1 MLSPYVGRLEGLAGL
16 SVQDAE
22 LKLFAESPKP
32 KGDEGSSARNG
43 RSHADGP
50 VGVGTSTDQARG
62 GKEELGADKTESGE
76 TKKKTRNKNKAGKK
90 KLAIVQRGPLL
101 ITHSGERVFFNFN
114 VFFFG
119 PMSLKAREYVACELM
134 KAITPW
140 KSTSSGD
147 TKRYV

>member
-32 KGDEGSSARNG
+32 KGEEGSSARNG
-43 RSHADGP
+43 RSHADGS

-62 GKEELGADKTESGE
+62 GKEEQGADNTESGE

-101 ITHSGERVFFNFN
+101 ITHSGEGCFSILTYFV
-114 VFFFG
+114 FG
-119 PMSLKAREYVACELM
+119 PISLIKHE
-134 KAITPW
+134 
-140 KSTSSGD
+140 ST
-147 TKRYV
+147 